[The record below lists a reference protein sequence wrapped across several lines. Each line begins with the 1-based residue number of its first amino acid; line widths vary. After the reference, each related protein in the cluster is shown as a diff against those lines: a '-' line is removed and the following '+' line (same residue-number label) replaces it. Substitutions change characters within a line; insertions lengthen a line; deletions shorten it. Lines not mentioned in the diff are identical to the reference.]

1 MWYVL
6 LINVK
11 YFTILF
17 TFEFSTKITNMG
29 ENDINTKRCHQCLL
43 KSNAADKLNFSE
55 LEELDESCV
64 QVTFKNSE
72 TIFKQGALSSNIIYL
87 SSGLVKIVIDG
98 PNREQILKVIKA
110 PCYLGIPTTVGDKV
124 NHYSAI
130 ALEETT
136 ACFVDVST
144 FKNFIKLNSDF
155 AYEVILDL
163 CKNEL
168 DQFNRCVNLVQLQMH
183 GRMAKQ
189 LLFFADEIYNSDEY
203 VLPLNRNDFANLL
216 CSSREI
222 VSKILSEFN
231 SEGIIALE
239 GKKIKILDKEKLRFI
254 FQNG

>member
-1 MWYVL
+1 MNKTNENIKKCHKC
-6 LINVK
+6 LI
-11 YFTILF
+11 
-17 TFEFSTKITNMG
+17 
-29 ENDINTKRCHQCLL
+29 
-43 KSNAADKLNFSE
+43 KSNAANKLNFTE
-55 LEELDESCV
+55 LDELDESCV
-64 QVTFKNSE
+64 QVTFKASE
-72 TIFKQGALSSNIIYL
+72 IIFKQGALSSNIIYL

-110 PCYLGIPTTVGDKV
+110 PCYLGIPTTVGDKI

-130 ALEETT
+130 ALEKTT

-168 DQFNRCVNLVQLQMH
+168 DQFQRCVNLVQLQMH

-189 LLFFADEIYNSDEY
+189 LLFFANEIYCSDEFE
-203 VLPLNRNDFANLL
+203 LPLNRNDFANLL

-231 SEGIIALE
+231 NEGIISLN
-239 GKKIKILDKEKLRFI
+239 GKKIKILDKEKLQFI
-254 FQNG
+254 YQNG